1 MFNLAPTNM
10 NFVNKF
16 KGLVLGLFFF
26 SITQSNAQLRPLYT
40 NGRMIESNVPVLDSV
55 EKASM
60 PKLVL
65 LEDALSIENP
75 SQLRFKKKVEIRF
88 FQVVNAL
95 KFNLYIDN
103 KYKQK
108 IVIKVLDSEGITIFE
123 DVPTEQEKFQRLY
136 DMNFL
141 TDKEVYYFTAYYD
154 NQDHYFFPI
163 RLESK
168 ETIDEVAKLSTQ
180 YPIEKGKN

>member
-1 MFNLAPTNM
+1 M
-10 NFVNKF
+10 NNFTKF
-16 KGLVLGLFFF
+16 SKLVFGISLFLFFTND
-26 SITQSNAQLRPLYT
+26 SIAQLRPLYS
-40 NGRMIESNVPVLDSV
+40 NGRMVESNVPVLDSA

-60 PKLVL
+60 PKMVL

-75 SQLRFKKKVEIRF
+75 SQLKYKKKVDIRL
-88 FQVVNAL
+88 FQIVNAL
-95 KFNLYIDN
+95 KFNLYVDN

-108 IVIKVLDSEGITIFE
+108 VTIKVIDGSGITIFE

-136 DMNFL
+136 DMTFL
-141 TDKEVYYFTAYYD
+141 TDKDVYYFTAFYD

-168 ETIDEVAKLSTQ
+168 VTIDEVAKLSTE

>member
-1 MFNLAPTNM
+1 M

-16 KGLVLGLFFF
+16 TSLFLGLSLFFF
-26 SITQSNAQLRPLYT
+26 SNIQSYAQLRPLYST
-40 NGRMIESNVPVLDSV
+40 GRMVESNVPVLDSA

-60 PKLVL
+60 PKMVL
-65 LEDALSIENP
+65 LEDALSIDNP
-75 SQLRFKKKVEIRF
+75 SQLRYKKKVEIRL
-88 FQVVNAL
+88 FQVINAL
-95 KFNLYIDN
+95 KFNLYVDN

-108 IVIKVLDSEGITIFE
+108 VIIKVLDGNGITIFE

-136 DMNFL
+136 DMTFL
-141 TDKEVYYFTAYYD
+141 TDKDVYYFTAYYD

-168 ETIDEVAKLSTQ
+168 ETIDEVAKLSTE
-180 YPIEKGKN
+180 YPIEKVKN

>member
-1 MFNLAPTNM
+1 MIFFTKLTRLTICLGIISCFNNQ
-10 NFVNKF
+10 
-16 KGLVLGLFFF
+16 LV
-26 SITQSNAQLRPLYT
+26 AQLRPLST
-40 NGRMIESNVPVLDSV
+40 TGRMVESNVPTLDSA

-60 PKLVL
+60 PRMVL

-75 SQLRFKKKVEIRF
+75 SQLRYKKKVEIRL
-88 FQVVNAL
+88 FQIVNAL
-95 KFNLYIDN
+95 KFNLYVDN

-108 IVIKVLDSEGITIFE
+108 VIIKVIDGSGITIFE

-136 DMNFL
+136 DMTFL
-141 TDKEVYYFTAYYD
+141 TDKDVYYFTAFYD

-168 ETIDEVAKLSTQ
+168 ETIDEVAKLSTE